1 MDDIAEVIALVLPEE
16 GDTIRTAT
24 IVLRD
29 AHGSMSVRQ
38 IATDDELLRSEI
50 TARFRMGKPI
60 VDPDTR
66 EVVGYEMERPELAA
80 AGQQH

>member
-1 MDDIAEVIALVLPEE
+1 MDDIEVVALVLPED

-60 VDPDTR
+60 LDPNSR
-66 EVVGYEMERPELAA
+66 EVLGYEMERRALAA
-80 AGQQH
+80 TDQQH

>member
-1 MDDIAEVIALVLPEE
+1 MDDIEVVALVLPED

-38 IATDDELLRSEI
+38 IATDDELLRSDI

-60 VDPDTR
+60 VDPNSR
-66 EVVGYEMERPELAA
+66 EVLGYEMERPALAA
-80 AGQQH
+80 TDQQH

>member
-1 MDDIAEVIALVLPEE
+1 MDDIEVVALVLPED

-24 IVLRD
+24 IVFRD

-38 IATDDELLRSEI
+38 IATDDELLRSDI

-60 VDPDTR
+60 VDPNSR
-66 EVVGYEMERPELAA
+66 EVLGYEMERPALAA
-80 AGQQH
+80 TDQQH